1 MNILLVDDNQDY
13 LLPMKEALYS
23 HGYTVFG
30 AEDGEVAH
38 QIMDVARFDLIISDI
53 KMPKMDGIQLHQIAR
68 KMQQY
73 AQTKFVFISG
83 YRDIYGDRLDLNP
96 DRDFFLDKTT
106 PAGEIVKFVDKLIF
120 GKYAEV
126 WV

>member
-23 HGYTVFG
+23 HGYTVFA
-30 AEDGEVAH
+30 AEDGQQAH
-38 QIMDVARFDLIISDI
+38 QIIGVAKFDLIISDI
-53 KMPKMDGIQLHQIAR
+53 KMPHVDGIRLHQIVR
-68 KMQQY
+68 EMKQY

-83 YRDIYGDRLDLNP
+83 YRDAYGDRLKLNP
-96 DRDFFLDKTT
+96 DRDFFLDKTM
-106 PAGEIVKFVDKLIF
+106 AASEIVKFIDKLIF

>member
-23 HGYTVFG
+23 HGYTVF
-30 AEDGEVAH
+30 AADDGQQAH
-38 QIMDVARFDLIISDI
+38 QIMGAAKFDLIISDI
-53 KMPKMDGIQLHQIAR
+53 KMPHVDGIRLHQLVR
-68 KMQQY
+68 EMKQY

-83 YRDIYGDRLDLNP
+83 YRDAYGDRLELNP
-96 DRDFFLDKTT
+96 DRDYFLDKTM
-106 PAGEIVKFVDKLIF
+106 AASEIIRFIDKLVF

>member
-13 LLPMKEALYS
+13 LLAMKEALYS
-23 HGYTVFG
+23 QGYTVF
-30 AEDGEVAH
+30 AADDGEQAH
-38 QIMDVARFDLIISDI
+38 QIMGAAQFDLIISDI
-53 KMPKMDGIQLHQIAR
+53 KMPRVDGIRLHQIVR
-68 KMQQY
+68 EMKKY

-83 YRDIYGDRLDLNP
+83 YRDVYGERLELNP
-96 DRDFFLDKTT
+96 ERDFFLDKTMA
-106 PAGEIVKFVDKLIF
+106 AGEIVKFIDKLIF